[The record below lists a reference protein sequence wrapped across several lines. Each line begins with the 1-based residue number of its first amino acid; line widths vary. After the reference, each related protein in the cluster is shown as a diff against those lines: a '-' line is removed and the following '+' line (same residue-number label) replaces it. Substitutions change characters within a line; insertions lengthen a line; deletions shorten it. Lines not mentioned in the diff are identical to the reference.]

1 VAEGVGTPAPVAP
14 TRELVVGGLYRYVRN
29 PMYLAVLAAIVG
41 QALVLGRLVL
51 LAYAAVVAAAFVTFV
66 RWYEEPTL
74 AWQFGDR
81 YQAYRAAVP
90 GWWPRRHP
98 WRPARDD

>member
-1 VAEGVGTPAPVAP
+1 MACSAQPCQATLRARAPPSACNGGTLTS
-14 TRELVVGGLYRYVRN
+14 TREGTIAVRR
-29 PMYLAVLAAIVG
+29 
-41 QALVLGRLVL
+41 RLVL
-51 LAYAAVVAAAFVTFV
+51 VPYAAVVAAAFVAFV

-98 WRPARDD
+98 WRPAGDD